1 MLLVV
6 VLDLNS
12 RSRQPRVTLHYG
24 HMVYVVD
31 PYVSKAIAVSFYPT
45 ESSIALERKFGSYR

>member
-1 MLLVV
+1 MFVACSF
-6 VLDLNS
+6 VLDFNS

-31 PYVSKAIAVSFYPT
+31 PYVSKAIAVSF
-45 ESSIALERKFGSYR
+45 